1 MTLGALLLNPGYTVF
16 DLGFP
21 KKQTLRQ
28 EVNLE
33 GDFRKGTNEAKRK
46 AELIKST
53 SGKGLPQ
60 VQWEVP
66 TDCSAWEAEPM
77 LSFSADSGLGH

>member
-1 MTLGALLLNPGYTVF
+1 MSLGALLLNPGYTVL

-33 GDFRKGTNEAKRK
+33 GEKK
-46 AELIKST
+46 LI
-53 SGKGLPQ
+53 
-60 VQWEVP
+60 
-66 TDCSAWEAEPM
+66 
-77 LSFSADSGLGH
+77 F